1 MRGCVRRVAGSEERR
16 AKAQVQGGPRLQGP
30 VCVLGYIMGS
40 VFERQSPLR
49 GVGTRTLLSEL
60 REEGKAEA
68 EWVGWA
74 GSAQAGAA
82 FPLQPQPSVDAHGTL
97 PASRE
102 NRRLLPAGR
111 IQCRLQSSIN

>member
-1 MRGCVRRVAGSEERR
+1 M
-16 AKAQVQGGPRLQGP
+16 
-30 VCVLGYIMGS
+30 CVLGYIMGS

-49 GVGTRTLLSEL
+49 GVGTRTLFSEL